1 MPSCALSVT
10 SDLSVGWQFLFGWLF
25 AITTGMD
32 RKNVVDSRPLWI
44 SHRGYKHNLGE
55 NTRAA
60 FDRAVELGFP
70 AIETDL
76 RVTLDGHI
84 VLYHDENLRKFG
96 DRKTSIEDLTR
107 QEVEQRLRFPCGN
120 TPMFI
125 DEFIERYQACRWC
138 FDMKRESADRATE
151 ILKRYNHSLIE
162 NNTIFLC
169 RTMRQERVLRT
180 FYPRAKFF
188 AQKIECYLIGVAFL
202 LGGEPLI
209 PFNESKI
216 YSVSPRFCGKSLF
229 TSKVFASYQEKGA
242 QVLAYL
248 PDPLQARKAVTAGV
262 DMVLTDGMIPSDL
275 HR

>member
-1 MPSCALSVT
+1 M
-10 SDLSVGWQFLFGWLF
+10 GWQFGRLS

-32 RKNVVDSRPLWI
+32 RRNVTSNRPLWI

-96 DRKTSIEDLTR
+96 ERKTSIEDLTR

-120 TPMFI
+120 IPMFI

-229 TSKVFASYQEKGA
+229 TPKVFASYQDKGA

-248 PDPLQARKAVTAGV
+248 PDPLQARKAIAAGV
-262 DMVLTDGMIPSDL
+262 DMVLTDGLIPADL
-275 HR
+275 Q